1 MKAGRIILLL
11 SLLASTA
18 ALVVGTGLQSS
29 VGAPLDQALVVAV
42 PEVVFPLEDSAV
54 SAEPSPPEE
63 MPPVVEAPVAVEEPK
78 QPVQSLAERG
88 DAMLF
93 ESEALMGT
101 PFDQAIV
108 MPFD

>member
-1 MKAGRIILLL
+1 M
-11 SLLASTA
+11 
-18 ALVVGTGLQSS
+18 
-29 VGAPLDQALVVAV
+29 DQALVVVA
-42 PEVVFPLEDSAV
+42 PEVVFPLEDSAISV
-54 SAEPSPPEE
+54 EPSPPEE
-63 MPPVVEAPVAVEEPK
+63 MPRVVEAPVAVEEPK

-101 PFDQAIV
+101 PFDQAIT

>member
-1 MKAGRIILLL
+1 M
-11 SLLASTA
+11 
-18 ALVVGTGLQSS
+18 
-29 VGAPLDQALVVAV
+29 DQALVVAV

-54 SAEPSPPEE
+54 YAEPSPPEE

-93 ESEALMGT
+93 ESEALAGT
-101 PFDQAIV
+101 PFDQAITIFNGLEQLD
-108 MPFD
+108 PGTPQHALHLGHALRCAGIELL